1 MVGAR
6 PLDASELL
14 EIEGCLDQGQLEQAQ
29 LLLARAGENATHELG
44 VSYLATRL
52 LLLRGRL
59 DAEGVCVRLRDLLSR
74 SGPFPQAE
82 ALLRRLEAAP
92 REPGEPRPSPT
103 AFAPL
108 PVRTA
113 AGGNDI
119 VGEAPTQAAM
129 PRAPSDEPP
138 ASRRPL
144 LPLSPLEEIAIP
156 DAPRLPNMGAR
167 SYSPPDAS
175 VPVTR
180 SSPVPPRSPLPSPR
194 LSVRPSLLPDDP
206 ESTASYRARAYGL
219 APAVSTSP
227 PPRAR
232 QKSSLPRGAGRYNY
246 VEGSPES
253 EAGAGPF
260 QRQEVLAA
268 GRSSDRA
275 ANDPGR
281 ISYDPAGFVANPG
294 TARDEFEREA
304 WHIIGSL
311 ADPDDPEQLA
321 QAAVRLLSSNGV
333 THWFAPF
340 DTSLFGLYRFELA
353 LHALTAAQPAQ
364 FGRATLSLFA
374 AYVGETI
381 RHCQRGRWHRAQ
393 ESDDSEVL
401 VGAFTWKPYHLVRDA
416 AAEGLNPPFLSRLSA
431 GLAPEG
437 TAAWLVHRPSVVPRA
452 LWRDSPGPAEFP
464 RLVAALEASPL
475 GTVTGSPLDG
485 SWDSLASLEP
495 VADRICRSATPLR
508 GTEPW
513 LGRSCVLFGAYV
525 GEVVRRRVGGSWHHA
540 GGSREE
546 SYVLRLPSG
555 FEAEPVAA
563 IRERIKAQNGVRLVG
578 YANALLRK

>member
-1 MVGAR
+1 
-6 PLDASELL
+6 LL
-14 EIEGCLDQGQLEQAQ
+14 EIEGCLDQGHLEQAQ
-29 LLLARAGENATHELG
+29 LLLARAGENATYELG

-52 LLLRGRL
+52 LHLRGRL

-92 REPGEPRPSPT
+92 RDLGEPRPSPP
-103 AFAPL
+103 AFAPVS
-108 PVRTA
+108 VRTN
-113 AGGNDI
+113 AGESAI
-119 VGEAPTQAAM
+119 VGDAPTQAAM
-129 PRAPSDEPP
+129 PRAPSDEAPV
-138 ASRRPL
+138 SRRPL

-156 DAPRLPNMGAR
+156 DAPRLPTAGA
-167 SYSPPDAS
+167 STSPPDAA
-175 VPVTR
+175 VPFRR
-180 SSPVPPRSPLPSPR
+180 SSPVPLRSPLPSPR
-194 LSVRPSLLPDDP
+194 LSGRPSLLPEDP

-246 VEGSPES
+246 VEGSAES

-260 QRQEVLAA
+260 PRQEVLAA

-275 ANDPGR
+275 ANDRGR
-281 ISYDPAGFVANPG
+281 ISYDPEGFVANPN

-304 WHIIGSL
+304 WQVIGTL
-311 ADPDDPEQLA
+311 ADPGDPEQLA
-321 QAAVRLLSSNGV
+321 QTAVRLLSSNSV

-364 FGRATLSLFA
+364 FGRATLSLFG
-374 AYVGETI
+374 AYVGETL

-393 ESDDSEVL
+393 HNDDSEVL

-416 AAEGLNPPFLSRLSA
+416 AAEGLSPPFLSRLSA

-437 TAAWLVHRPSVVPRA
+437 TAAWLAHRPSVVPRA
-452 LWRDSPGPAEFP
+452 LWRDSPAPTEFP

-525 GEVVRRRVGGSWHHA
+525 GDVVRRRVGGSWHHR